1 LEETRKSFH
10 SMTMSPQPPLCR
22 RSVSARFIVARRSYS
37 WHKKIP
43 LDPAVLETRGVLAH
57 VSSSIHGE
65 SSGITSALSI
75 PLNLSPCRVRG
86 AWCQR
91 SSVLVFWDLRLCRR
105 AVLPRRGC
113 LCLDEFTRL
122 KAYCNG
128 GCYFFLRLPLP
139 SLGSLALR
147 LPPAPPFLTR
157 NRPSFLCSLLISSR
171 VLSCLSRRSV
181 RP

>member
-1 LEETRKSFH
+1 MEETRKSFH

-22 RSVSARFIVARRSYS
+22 RSVSARFIVARRSCSQGKRQPRLGAGDDFIVAARRSYS
-37 WHKKIP
+37 WYKKIP

-65 SSGITSALSI
+65 SSGITSALSM

-91 SSVLVFWDLRLCRR
+91 SSVTVFWDLRLCRC
-105 AVLPRRGC
+105 AVFPCRGC

-122 KAYCNG
+122 KAYCNKVPIM
-128 GCYFFLRLPLP
+128 FAEDAF
-139 SLGSLALR
+139 
-147 LPPAPPFLTR
+147 
-157 NRPSFLCSLLISSR
+157 
-171 VLSCLSRRSV
+171 
-181 RP
+181 